1 MQKVLIA
8 PMTLATQE
16 GPYQKILREAGFELV
31 YPSRPAQLTED
42 ELLRAIQGVKGALAG
57 SEPYT
62 RRIIE
67 SNPELRVIV
76 LSVHDEPTV
85 IEQMLR
91 AGVAGFV
98 LKRAAATDLI
108 PAVKEVL
115 HGGTYVCPAP
125 ERQLPAVR
133 DQSPTRAKD
142 VPAGE

>member
-16 GPYQKILREAGFELV
+16 GPFQKVLRDAGFELV

-67 SNPELRVIV
+67 SNPELRVIA
-76 LSVHDEPTV
+76 
-85 IEQMLR
+85 R
-91 AGVAGFV
+91 AGVGYDAV
-98 LKRAAATDLI
+98 DLAAATDAGA
-108 PAVKEVL
+108 AVTTPP
-115 HGGTYVCPAP
+115 G
-125 ERQLPAVR
+125 
-133 DQSPTRAKD
+133 PTHA
-142 VPAGE
+142 